1 MQVTEEDYRELDR
14 YLRAV
19 FVLLEGIADVDEAR
33 EILSSYLASSPPGLT
48 DDYQELLIELF
59 FGKCAKTYV
68 AVQKGAIGEVNR

>member
-14 YLRAV
+14 YLRTV

-33 EILSSYLASSPPGLT
+33 QILSSYLASPPPELT

-59 FGKCAKTYV
+59 FGKCGKTF
-68 AVQKGAIGEVNR
+68 G

>member
-14 YLRAV
+14 YLRTV

-33 EILSSYLASSPPGLT
+33 QILSSYLASPPPELR

-59 FGKCAKTYV
+59 FGKCGKTF
-68 AVQKGAIGEVNR
+68 G

>member
-1 MQVTEEDYRELDR
+1 MEPTEEDYRELDR
-14 YLRAV
+14 YLRTV

-59 FGKCAKTYV
+59 FGKCGKTF
-68 AVQKGAIGEVNR
+68 G